1 MKLDKGINMK
11 VSNTLKSAIIESLQN
26 KLNVKLEDKKNA
38 LSALHDKLRPLT
50 TELKERCNKAMK
62 DAITSE
68 IQAFISANP
77 NVILTKSI
85 DDIIRD
91 NIAYRFYTEDGS
103 ICYVGKQE
111 LEAEIEKQQ
120 AEIEKQQDKLNAAV
134 SNIIITLELGSKK
147 DTVKDLI
154 DAVTFD

>member
-1 MKLDKGINMK
+1 MK
-11 VSNTLKSAIIESLQN
+11 VSNTLKNAITQSLQS
-26 KLNVKLEDKKNA
+26 KLNVKLADKQDA
-38 LSALHDKLRPLT
+38 LNTMQKELYQLT
-50 TELKERCNKAMK
+50 TELKEKCGNAVKGVLK
-62 DAITSE
+62 YE

-91 NIAYRFYTEDGS
+91 NVAYRFYAEDGS
-103 ICYVGKQE
+103 ISYAGKQE
-111 LEAEIEKQQ
+111 LAAEIREQQ
-120 AEIEKQQDKLNAAV
+120 NKLKDAV
-134 SNIIITLELGSKK
+134 SNIILTLELGAKK

>member
-1 MKLDKGINMK
+1 MKI
-11 VSNTLKSAIIESLQN
+11 SNTLKSAITESLQN
-26 KLNVKLEDKKNA
+26 KLNVKLADKK
-38 LSALHDKLRPLT
+38 SALHTAQDELRRLT
-50 TELKERCNKAMK
+50 TELKERCDKAMK

-77 NVILTKSI
+77 NIVLTKSI

-103 ICYVGKQE
+103 IKYVGMQE
-111 LEAEIEKQQ
+111 LRAEIKEK
-120 AEIEKQQDKLNAAV
+120 QDKLKAALT
-134 SNIIITLELGSKK
+134 NIIIALELGSEKK
-147 DTVKDLI
+147 TVKDLI

>member
-1 MKLDKGINMK
+1 MK
-11 VSNTLKSAIIESLQN
+11 VSNTLKSAITESLQN

-38 LSALHDKLRPLT
+38 LNALHDKLRLLT
-50 TELKERCNKAMK
+50 TEVKERCNKAMK

-103 ICYVGKQE
+103 IRYVGMQE
-111 LEAEIEKQQ
+111 LEAEIEEQY
-120 AEIEKQQDKLNAAV
+120 DKLKAAV

>member
-1 MKLDKGINMK
+1 MK
-11 VSNTLKSAIIESLQN
+11 VSNTLKSAITESLQN
-26 KLNVKLEDKKNA
+26 KLNVKLADKKNELCA
-38 LSALHDKLRPLT
+38 MEDKLRPLT
-50 TELKERCNKAMK
+50 DKLRKRCSEAIK

-68 IQAFISANP
+68 IQALLSANP
-77 NVILTKSI
+77 NVVLTKSI

-103 ICYVGKQE
+103 IRYVGMQE
-111 LEAEIEKQQ
+111 LRAEINEK
-120 AEIEKQQDKLNAAV
+120 QDKLKAAV
-134 SNIIITLELGSKK
+134 TNIIIALELGSKK

>member
-1 MKLDKGINMK
+1 MK
-11 VSNTLKSAIIESLQN
+11 VSNTLKSAITESLQN
-26 KLNVKLEDKKNA
+26 KLNVKLEDTTNA
-38 LSALHDKLRPLT
+38 VNAMRDELHRLT
-50 TELKERCNKAMK
+50 TELKERCEKATK

-68 IQAFISANP
+68 IQSFISANP
-77 NVILTKSI
+77 NVILTTSI

-91 NIAYRFYTEDGS
+91 NVAYRFYTEDGS
-103 ICYVGKQE
+103 ISYVGMQE
-111 LEAEIEKQQ
+111 LRAEIREK
-120 AEIEKQQDKLNAAV
+120 QDKLKAAV

>member
-1 MKLDKGINMK
+1 MK
-11 VSNTLKSAIIESLQN
+11 VSNTLLKSAITQNLQN
-26 KLNVKLEDKKNA
+26 KLNVKLEGKKNA
-38 LSALHDKLRPLT
+38 LNAMQNKLQTLT
-50 TELKERCNKAMK
+50 TRLRERCGEAVK

-91 NIAYRFYTEDGS
+91 NIVYRFYTEDGS
-103 ICYVGKQE
+103 ISYVGMPE
-111 LEAEIEKQQ
+111 LE
-120 AEIEKQQDKLNAAV
+120 AEIEKQQDKLNDAV

>member
-11 VSNTLKSAIIESLQN
+11 VSNTLKSAITESLQN
-26 KLNVKLEDKKNA
+26 KLNVKLADKK
-38 LSALHDKLRPLT
+38 SALYTAQDELRQLT
-50 TELKERCNKAMK
+50 TELKERCDKAMK
-62 DAITSE
+62 NTIASE

-77 NVILTKSI
+77 NIVLTKSI

-103 ICYVGKQE
+103 ISYVGMRE
-111 LEAEIEKQQ
+111 LRAEIREK
-120 AEIEKQQDKLNAAV
+120 QDKLKAAV
-134 SNIIITLELGSKK
+134 INIIITLELGSEK
-147 DTVKDLI
+147 DTLKDLL

>member
-11 VSNTLKSAIIESLQN
+11 VSNTLKSAITESLQN

-38 LSALHDKLRPLT
+38 LHTAQDELHRLT
-50 TELKERCNKAMK
+50 TELKERCDKAMK
-62 DAITSE
+62 NAITSE
-68 IQAFISANP
+68 IQAFMSANP
-77 NVILTKSI
+77 NIVLTKSI

-91 NIAYRFYTEDGS
+91 DIIYRFYTEDGS
-103 ICYVGKQE
+103 IRYVGMRE
-111 LEAEIEKQQ
+111 LRAEIREK
-120 AEIEKQQDKLNAAV
+120 QDKLKAALT
-134 SNIIITLELGSKK
+134 NIIITLELGSEK

>member
-1 MKLDKGINMK
+1 MK
-11 VSNTLKSAIIESLQN
+11 VSNTLKSAITQSLQN

-38 LSALHDKLRPLT
+38 LNTMRNELQPLT
-50 TELKERCNKAMK
+50 LRLKKRCEKAMK

-68 IQAFISANP
+68 IQALISAKP
-77 NVILTKSI
+77 NVVLTKSI

-91 NIAYRFYTEDGS
+91 NVVYRFYAENCGIS
-103 ICYVGKQE
+103 YVGMPE

-120 AEIEKQQDKLNAAV
+120 DKLDNAV

>member
-11 VSNTLKSAIIESLQN
+11 VSNTLKSAITESLQN
-26 KLNVKLEDKKNA
+26 KLNIKLEDRKNM
-38 LSALHDKLRPLT
+38 LNTMHDKLRPLT
-50 TELKERCNKAMK
+50 TELKKRCDKAMK

-85 DDIIRD
+85 DDILRD
-91 NIAYRFYTEDGS
+91 NVAYRFYTEDGS
-103 ICYVGKQE
+103 IRYVGMPE
-111 LEAEIEKQQ
+111 LESEIQEQR
-120 AEIEKQQDKLNAAV
+120 DKLKAAV

>member
-1 MKLDKGINMK
+1 MKLDKGIIMK
-11 VSNTLKSAIIESLQN
+11 VSNTLKSAISAKLQN
-26 KLNVKLEDKKNA
+26 KLNIKLEDKKIA
-38 LSALHDKLRPLT
+38 LNTMRNELQPLT
-50 TELKERCNKAMK
+50 TRLKERCYKAMK

-103 ICYVGKQE
+103 ISYVGMPE
-111 LEAEIEKQQ
+111 LVSEIEKQQ
-120 AEIEKQQDKLNAAV
+120 NKLNATV

>member
-1 MKLDKGINMK
+1 MKLKKGINMK
-11 VSNTLKSAIIESLQN
+11 VSNTLKSAITESLQN

-38 LSALHDKLRPLT
+38 LNAMQDELSPLIAKLR
-50 TELKERCNKAMK
+50 KSCDKAIK

-68 IQAFISANP
+68 IQAFLSDNP
-77 NVILTKSI
+77 KVILTKSI
-85 DDIIRD
+85 NSIICG
-91 NIAYRFYTEDGS
+91 NVVYRFYAEDGCIS
-103 ICYVGKQE
+103 YVGMQG
-111 LEAEIEKQQ
+111 LEAEIE
-120 AEIEKQQDKLNAAV
+120 EQQDKLKAAV

>member
-1 MKLDKGINMK
+1 MK
-11 VSNTLKSAIIESLQN
+11 VSNTLKSAITESLRN
-26 KLNVKLEDKKNA
+26 KLNVKLEDTNNA
-38 LSALHDKLRPLT
+38 LNAMRDELRPLT
-50 TELKERCNKAMK
+50 DKLKKRCDKAIK

-68 IQAFISANP
+68 IQALLSANP
-77 NVILTKSI
+77 NVVLTKSI

-91 NIAYRFYTEDGS
+91 NVAYRFYAEDGS
-103 ICYVGKQE
+103 ISHVGKRE
-111 LEAEIEKQQ
+111 LEAEIKEQY
-120 AEIEKQQDKLNAAV
+120 DKLNAAV

>member
-11 VSNTLKSAIIESLQN
+11 VSNTLKSAITESLQN

-38 LSALHDKLRPLT
+38 LNALHDKLRPLT
-50 TELKERCNKAMK
+50 ATLKKRCDKAIK
-62 DAITSE
+62 DVITSE
-68 IQAFISANP
+68 IQALLSANP
-77 NVILTKSI
+77 NVVLTKSI

-91 NIAYRFYTEDGS
+91 NVAYRFYTEDGS
-103 ICYVGKQE
+103 ISYAGKQE
-111 LEAEIEKQQ
+111 LEAEIEEQKN
-120 AEIEKQQDKLNAAV
+120 KLKAAV

-154 DAVTFD
+154 EAVTFD

>member
-1 MKLDKGINMK
+1 MKI
-11 VSNTLKSAIIESLQN
+11 SNTLKSAITESLQN
-26 KLNVKLEDKKNA
+26 KLNVKLADKK
-38 LSALHDKLRPLT
+38 SALHTAQDELRRLT
-50 TELKERCNKAMK
+50 TELKERCDKAMK

-77 NVILTKSI
+77 NIVLTKSI

-103 ICYVGKQE
+103 IKYVGMQE
-111 LEAEIEKQQ
+111 LRAEIKEK
-120 AEIEKQQDKLNAAV
+120 QDKLKAALT
-134 SNIIITLELGSKK
+134 NIIITLELGSEKN
-147 DTVKDLI
+147 TVKDLI

>member
-11 VSNTLKSAIIESLQN
+11 VSNTLKSAITESLQN
-26 KLNVKLEDKKNA
+26 KLNVKLEDTNNA
-38 LSALHDKLRPLT
+38 LNAMRDELRPLIAK
-50 TELKERCNKAMK
+50 LKEKCDKAVK

-68 IQAFISANP
+68 IQALLSANP
-77 NVILTKSI
+77 NVVLTKSI

-91 NIAYRFYTEDGS
+91 NVAYRLYAEDGS
-103 ICYVGKQE
+103 ISYVGKRE
-111 LEAEIEKQQ
+111 LDAEIEEQH
-120 AEIEKQQDKLNAAV
+120 DKLKAAV

>member
-1 MKLDKGINMK
+1 MKI
-11 VSNTLKSAIIESLQN
+11 SNTLKSAITESLQN
-26 KLNVKLEDKKNA
+26 KLNVKLADKK
-38 LSALHDKLRPLT
+38 SALHTAQDELRRLT
-50 TELKERCNKAMK
+50 TELKERCDKAMK

-77 NVILTKSI
+77 NIVLTKSI

-103 ICYVGKQE
+103 IKYVGMQE
-111 LEAEIEKQQ
+111 LRAEIKEK
-120 AEIEKQQDKLNAAV
+120 QDKLKAALT
-134 SNIIITLELGSKK
+134 NIIITLELGPEK
-147 DTVKDLI
+147 DTVKALI

>member
-1 MKLDKGINMK
+1 MK
-11 VSNTLKSAIIESLQN
+11 VSNTLKSAITQSLQN
-26 KLNVKLEDKKNA
+26 KLNAKLEDKKIA
-38 LSALHDKLRPLT
+38 LDAMRIKLLPLT
-50 TELKERCNKAMK
+50 TRLKDRCNKAMK

-77 NVILTKSI
+77 NVVLTKSI

-103 ICYVGKQE
+103 ISYASMPE
-111 LEAEIEKQQ
+111 LESEIKE
-120 AEIEKQQDKLNAAV
+120 QQDKLKAAV

>member
-1 MKLDKGINMK
+1 MKLDKGIIMK
-11 VSNTLKSAIIESLQN
+11 VSNTLKSAITQSLQN
-26 KLNVKLEDKKNA
+26 KLNVKLEDKKIA
-38 LSALHDKLRPLT
+38 LNTMRNELQPLT
-50 TELKERCNKAMK
+50 TELKKRCDKAVK

-91 NIAYRFYTEDGS
+91 SVAYRFYTEDGS
-103 ICYVGKQE
+103 ISYGGMLE
-111 LEAEIEKQQ
+111 LESEIEIQQ
-120 AEIEKQQDKLNAAV
+120 NKLNAAV
-134 SNIIITLELGSKK
+134 PNIINTLE

>member
-1 MKLDKGINMK
+1 MK
-11 VSNTLKSAIIESLQN
+11 VSNTLKSAITESLQN

-38 LSALHDKLRPLT
+38 LNALHDKLRLLT
-50 TELKERCNKAMK
+50 TEVKERCNKAMK

-103 ICYVGKQE
+103 IRYVGMQE
-111 LEAEIEKQQ
+111 LEAEIKEQR
-120 AEIEKQQDKLNAAV
+120 DKLNAAV

>member
-11 VSNTLKSAIIESLQN
+11 VSNTLKSAITESLQN
-26 KLNVKLEDKKNA
+26 KLNVKLADKQDA
-38 LSALHDKLRPLT
+38 LNTMRNELQPLT
-50 TELKERCNKAMK
+50 TRLKKRCDKAVK

-68 IQAFISANP
+68 IQALISAKP
-77 NVILTKSI
+77 NVVLTKSI

-91 NIAYRFYTEDGS
+91 NVAYRFYTEDGS
-103 ICYVGKQE
+103 ISYVGMPE
-111 LEAEIEKQQ
+111 LVS
-120 AEIEKQQDKLNAAV
+120 EIEKQQDKLKAAV

>member
-11 VSNTLKSAIIESLQN
+11 VSNTLKSAITESLRN
-26 KLNVKLEDKKNA
+26 KLNVKLEDKNKALNA
-38 LSALHDKLRPLT
+38 MHDKLCPLT
-50 TELKERCNKAMK
+50 TTLKKRCDKAIK

-68 IQAFISANP
+68 IQALISANP
-77 NVILTKSI
+77 NVVLTKSI

-91 NIAYRFYTEDGS
+91 NVAYRFYTEDGS
-103 ICYVGKQE
+103 ISYVGKQE
-111 LEAEIEKQQ
+111 LEAEIEEQKN
-120 AEIEKQQDKLNAAV
+120 KLKAAV